1 MARRRNVKRKRADET
16 LVDIIEVRDQ
26 AQGFVDR
33 YQNYLF
39 GGLTVLVLLVGGY
52 LAYQNFYQ
60 KPRQQTATEQMFQAQ
75 VQFERD
81 SFALALTNPGGGYSG
96 FLDIIENYK
105 GTKAANLANYYAG
118 VSYLQL
124 GQYVAALDYLKDFKA
139 SGEVTPI
146 MKWGAFGDCFSELND
161 LEKAM
166 KYDERAVSAGENS
179 ILTPYYLK
187 KVGLLHEHNGDLAEA
202 KKTFEK
208 IKAEY
213 PDSPDGQDIDK
224 FITRVDSG
232 S

>member
-1 MARRRNVKRKRADET
+1 MARRRNVKKKQADET

-26 AQGFVDR
+26 AQSFVDQ

-60 KPRQQTATEQMFQAQ
+60 KPRQMEATEQMFQAQ

-96 FLDIIENYK
+96 FLDIIDNYK

-118 VSYLQL
+118 VSYLHL
-124 GQYVAALDYLKDFKA
+124 GQYTAALDYLNDFKPT
-139 SGEVTPI
+139 GEITPI

-161 LEKAM
+161 LDKAM
-166 KYDERAVSAGENS
+166 KYYQKAASTGENS

-187 KVGLLHEHNGDLAEA
+187 KIGLLHEHNGNPAEA
-202 KKTFEK
+202 RKVYEEIKEK
-208 IKAEY
+208 Y

-224 FITRVDSG
+224 YITRVDAG
-232 S
+232 M

>member
-60 KPRQQTATEQMFQAQ
+60 KPRQEAATEQMFQAQ

-139 SGEVTPI
+139 SGDVTPI

-166 KYDERAVSAGENS
+166 KYYERAASAGENS

-187 KVGLLHEHNGDLAEA
+187 KVGLLHEHNGNLAEA

>member
-1 MARRRNVKRKRADET
+1 MARRRNVKKKQADET

-26 AQGFVDR
+26 AQSFVDQ

-39 GGLTVLVLLVGGY
+39 GGLTFLVLLVGGY

-60 KPRQQTATEQMFQAQ
+60 KPRQMEATEQMFQAQ

-96 FLDIIENYK
+96 FLDIIDNYK

-118 VSYLQL
+118 ISYLHL
-124 GQYVAALDYLKDFKA
+124 GQYAAALDYLNDFKPT
-139 SGEVTPI
+139 GEITPI

-161 LEKAM
+161 LDKAM
-166 KYDERAVSAGENS
+166 KYYEKAASTGDNS

-187 KVGLLHEHNGDLAEA
+187 KIGMLHEHNGNLAEA
-202 KKTFEK
+202 RKMYEEIKEK
-208 IKAEY
+208 Y
-213 PDSPDGQDIDK
+213 PDSPDGQDIEK
-224 FITRVDSG
+224 YITRVDAG
-232 S
+232 M